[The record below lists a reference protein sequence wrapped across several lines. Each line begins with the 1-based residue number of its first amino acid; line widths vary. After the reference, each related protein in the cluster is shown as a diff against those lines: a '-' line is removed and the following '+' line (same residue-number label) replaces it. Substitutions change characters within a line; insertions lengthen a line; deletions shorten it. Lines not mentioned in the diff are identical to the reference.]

1 MFSDASW
8 ISPRTAIAT
17 ALFAQLLIFV
27 SLILYAAQEPRLGI
41 VFQESLQPE
50 GLIIVRIKGH
60 NEGKIPAGTLVTG
73 ISDQYGSAV
82 IPLTALALRN
92 PLIVASLASFAEYD
106 DYLAYQQQLWD
117 ILSSDKIVLYDQ
129 NNNAYPLARAVAEQ
143 LADLPFATLFV
154 HFFVS
159 LVMLSVGV
167 WVWSIRRNETPAI
180 LLLVSTVG
188 FTTAVNSGAFYF
200 SYELAMPAELSEL
213 RSTVNRFGENLFGFA
228 LLACL
233 WVYPARLGSI
243 KMVYLIFGLA
253 LAVFLAITFRW
264 IELPVDHFRG
274 HYFIFWLVSL
284 YLVYRQWQAS
294 KGNPTA
300 MAMFKWFIGTVML
313 VTLTAFIL
321 FALPPYL
328 GLPPL
333 VSYKWYLVLWI
344 FIPLGLALGI
354 LKYQLFNIDRW
365 WFYIWLWFISGFF
378 VILVDIL
385 LAHLLTFSEGEA
397 LFLSLLIIGW
407 VYFPIRQ
414 QALKLYGTN
423 RGQLIEEYLPRLLR
437 AFYEDHS
444 PDEQWKKIIQDLFT
458 PLRQIEEDV
467 DVDLSIDAK
476 NAVSKDGLEMRV
488 SGVSFGKAIRLSGK
502 KHGSA
507 LFSPRDY
514 ALAQSLLRHTRE
526 FQVLR
531 EAEKRSINE
540 ERHRIMRDLHDD
552 VGAKILTLIHR
563 LDGKDAIAAR
573 SALQSLRDTIYV
585 LDGSNPVFL
594 ADFVDDMRL
603 EIQERVSTAQSKLYW
618 FADEFGNTQLSRRCS
633 YNLTRILREGVTN
646 VLKHAQS
653 DYVIIHLHRMDNY
666 LSIEIINGGSFSD
679 PSLWIKGSGIN
690 HIQSRGKEIAGSI
703 EWIVNHPKL
712 EPNSN
717 HVTPEHINRDS
728 RELVLRITLPL
739 SHSYSG

>member
-1 MFSDASW
+1 MLSNASW

-17 ALFAQLLIFV
+17 ALFAQFLIFV
-27 SLILYAAQEPRLGI
+27 GLIVYAAQEPRLGI
-41 VFQESLQPE
+41 VFEESFQPE
-50 GLIIVRIKGH
+50 GLIIAKSKGH
-60 NEGKIPAGTLVTG
+60 NEGKIPAGTLVTA
-73 ISDQYGSAV
+73 ISDQYGSAT
-82 IPLTALALRN
+82 IPLTELALRK
-92 PLIVASLASFAEYD
+92 PLIIASFAEYAE
-106 DYLAYQQQLWD
+106 YLAYQQQLWD

-129 NNNAYPLARAVAEQ
+129 NNKAYPLARVVTEQ
-143 LADLPFATLFV
+143 LADLPLDMLFV
-154 HFFVS
+154 HFVVS

-167 WVWSIRRNETPAI
+167 WVWSIRRNEAPAI
-180 LLLVSTVG
+180 LLLISTIG
-188 FTTAVNSGAFYF
+188 FTIAVNSGAFY
-200 SYELAMPAELSEL
+200 SIYELAMPAEISEL

-243 KMVYLIFGLA
+243 KIVYLIFGLA

-264 IELPVDHFRG
+264 IELPIDHFRG
-274 HYFIFWLVSL
+274 HYFPFWIVSL
-284 YLVYRQWQAS
+284 YFVFRQWQAS
-294 KGNPTA
+294 KGDPTA
-300 MAMFKWFIGTVML
+300 RAMLKWFIGTVML
-313 VTLTAFIL
+313 VTLAAFIL

-328 GLPPL
+328 GFPPL

-378 VILVDIL
+378 VVLVDIL

-407 VYFPIRQ
+407 IYFPIRQ

-437 AFYEDHS
+437 AFYEEHN
-444 PDEQWKKIIQDLFT
+444 PDEQWKQIIQDLFS

-476 NAVSKDGLEMRV
+476 NAISKDGLEMRV

-507 LFSPRDY
+507 LFTPQDY
-514 ALAQSLLRHTRE
+514 SLAQSLLRHTRE
-526 FQVLR
+526 IQILR
-531 EAEKRSINE
+531 EAEKRSIIE

-563 LDGKDAIAAR
+563 LDGKNAIAAR

-585 LDGSNPVFL
+585 LDCGNPVFL

-618 FADEFGNTQLSRRCS
+618 FADQFGNTQLSRRCS

-653 DYVIIHLHRMDNY
+653 DYVIIHLHRMDDY

-679 PSLWIKGSGIN
+679 PSLWINGSGIN

-703 EWIVNHPKL
+703 EWIVHHPNQS
-712 EPNSN
+712 NSN

-739 SHSYSG
+739 PHSYSG